1 MEAGKLL
8 FGHLKALIKA
18 SKKFN
23 EQGVSIR
30 RRLVLYWVS
39 MVLALFL
46 IFILVLNLIGTF
58 SKTEREL
65 SAFLELQERNTSAAL
80 SNHLSEL
87 TAQGIVLSKEISKK
101 MSNLLNDRGVD
112 FDELND
118 NISLIAELEGD
129 LYDSVYTTLN
139 AGDCNGAF
147 VLLDATANTG
157 LDGSEKSRIGCYLRY
172 SDVSTAGSSNQRL
185 TYFRGM
191 FDIARKNGVQLHN
204 RWNPEF
210 DTSFLPGY
218 DDFMAIQVDRIA
230 DSFCWSG
237 RMHITGTWEDANL
250 LYVPVVYQGRVC
262 GICGI
267 ELGDLYFQ
275 LSYAS
280 VKSQYGNVMTLI
292 APLEGDHLLLDKA
305 MFGGSAGAA
314 LQTQG
319 VLSIK
324 DEKYF
329 ESYDS
334 GSVRYIGAHKSLEHK
349 TVDGKELVVALLL
362 PESSFSS
369 AVSSERAKWMI
380 ISFAAL
386 LLLLVLSFFLSRSFA
401 KPITQ
406 GIRSLKEEP
415 LMGGTVAKVGIKE
428 IDELHDF
435 VRALKEKRRLAEE
448 MPPGVQLLF
457 TDFSSRV
464 QTLTPMERTVLQYYI
479 EGHDTVETANLA
491 FISINTVKKHN
502 TNIYRK
508 LGITTREEL
517 MLYIDLFRRCGTIEE
532 ISYI

>member
-8 FGHLKALIKA
+8 FEHLKALIKA
-18 SKKFN
+18 SKKFY

-39 MVLALFL
+39 MELALFL

-87 TAQGIVLSKEISKK
+87 TAQGIVLSKDISKK

-118 NISLIAELEGD
+118 NIPLIAELEED

-147 VLLDATANTG
+147 VLLDATANTS
-157 LDGSEKSRIGCYLRY
+157 LVGSDKSRIGCYLRY
-172 SDVSTAGSSNQRL
+172 SDVSAAGSTNQRL
-185 TYFRGM
+185 SYFRGM
-191 FDIARKNGVQLHN
+191 FDIARKNDVQLHN

-210 DTSFLPGY
+210 YTSNLPGY
-218 DDFMAIQVDRIA
+218 DDFMAIQVDRIE

-237 RMHITGTWEDANL
+237 RMHITGTWEDAAL
-250 LYVPVVYQGRVC
+250 LYVPVIYQGRVC

-267 ELGDLYFQ
+267 ELGYLYFQ

-280 VKSQYGNVMTLI
+280 VKSQYGSVMTLI
-292 APLEGDHLLLDKA
+292 APLEGDNLLLDKA

-319 VLSIK
+319 VLNIK
-324 DEKYF
+324 EEKYF
-329 ESYDS
+329 DRYESD
-334 GSVRYIGAHKSLEHK
+334 SVRYVGIHKSLGQR
-349 TVDGKELVVALLL
+349 TVDGRELVVALLL

-380 ISFAAL
+380 VSVAAL
-386 LLLLVLSFFLSRSFA
+386 LLLLVLAFFLARSFA
-401 KPITQ
+401 RPITQ
-406 GIRSLKEEP
+406 GIRSLREDGS
-415 LMGGTVAKVGIKE
+415 MSGRAAKVGIRE

-435 VRALKEKRRLAEE
+435 VQDLKERKRLAEE
-448 MPPGVQLLF
+448 MPPGVQLLLA
-457 TDFSSRV
+457 DFSSRV

-517 MLYIDLFRRCGTIEE
+517 MLYIDLFSRCGKIEE

>member
-8 FGHLKALIKA
+8 FEHLKALIKA
-18 SKKFN
+18 SKKLY

-87 TAQGIVLSKEISKK
+87 TAQGIVLSKDISKK

-118 NISLIAELEGD
+118 NIPLIAELEED

-147 VLLDATANTG
+147 VLLDATANTS
-157 LDGSEKSRIGCYLRY
+157 LEGSDKSRIGCYLRY
-172 SDVSTAGSSNQRL
+172 SDVSAAGSTNQRL
-185 TYFRGM
+185 SYFRGM
-191 FDIARKNGVQLHN
+191 FDIARKNDVQLHN

-210 DTSFLPGY
+210 YTSNLPGY
-218 DDFMAIQVDRIA
+218 DDFMAIQVDRIE

-237 RMHITGTWEDANL
+237 RMHITGTWEDAAL
-250 LYVPVVYQGRVC
+250 LYVPVIYQGRVC

-267 ELGDLYFQ
+267 ELGYLYFQ

-280 VKSQYGNVMTLI
+280 VKSQYGSVMTLI
-292 APLEGDHLLLDKA
+292 APLEGDNLLLDKA

-319 VLSIK
+319 VLNIK
-324 DEKYF
+324 EEKYF
-329 ESYDS
+329 DRYESD
-334 GSVRYIGAHKSLEHK
+334 SVRYVGIHKSLGQR
-349 TVDGKELVVALLL
+349 TVDGRELVVALLL

-380 ISFAAL
+380 VSVAAL
-386 LLLLVLSFFLSRSFA
+386 LLLLVLAFFLARSFA
-401 KPITQ
+401 RPITQ
-406 GIRSLKEEP
+406 GIRSLREDGS
-415 LMGGTVAKVGIKE
+415 MSGRAAKVGIRE

-435 VRALKEKRRLAEE
+435 VQDLKERKRLAEE
-448 MPPGVQLLF
+448 MPPGVQLLLA
-457 TDFSSRV
+457 DFSSRV

-517 MLYIDLFRRCGTIEE
+517 MLYIDLFSRCGKIEE

>member
-1 MEAGKLL
+1 MEAGKPL
-8 FGHLKALIKA
+8 FGHIKTLIKA
-18 SKKFN
+18 SQKFK

-65 SAFLELQERNTSAAL
+65 SAFLEIQERNTSAAL

-87 TAQGIVLSKEISKK
+87 TAQSIVLSKDISKK

-118 NISLIAELEGD
+118 NIPLIAELEED

-147 VLLDATANTG
+147 VLLDATANTS
-157 LDGSEKSRIGCYLRY
+157 LEGSDKSRIGCYLRY
-172 SDVSTAGSSNQRL
+172 SDVSTAGSTNQRL
-185 TYFRGM
+185 SYFRGM
-191 FDIARKNGVQLHN
+191 FDIARQNDVQLHN

-210 DTSFLPGY
+210 DTSNLPGY
-218 DDFMAIQVDRIA
+218 DDFMAIQVDRIE

-237 RMHITGTWEDANL
+237 RIHITGTWEDANL
-250 LYVPVVYQGRVC
+250 LYVPVIYQGKVC

-267 ELGDLYFQ
+267 EIGDLYFQ
-275 LSYAS
+275 LSYAAIE
-280 VKSQYGNVMTLI
+280 SQYGNVMTLI
-292 APLEGDHLLLDKA
+292 APLEGDNLLLDKA

-314 LQTQG
+314 LQAQG
-319 VLSIK
+319 ILSIK
-324 DEKYF
+324 EEKYF
-329 ESYDS
+329 DRYESD
-334 GSVRYIGAHKSLEHK
+334 SVRYIGVHKSLGQR
-349 TVDGKELVVALLL
+349 TVDGRELVVALLL

-369 AVSSERAKWMI
+369 VVSMERAKWMI
-380 ISFAAL
+380 ISVAAL
-386 LLLLVLSFFLSRSFA
+386 LLLLVLAFFLARSFA
-401 KPITQ
+401 RPITR
-406 GIRSLKEEP
+406 GIRSLREDGP
-415 LMGGTVAKVGIKE
+415 MSGRAAKVGIRE

-435 VRALKEKRRLAEE
+435 VQDLKERKRLAEE
-448 MPPGVQLLF
+448 MPPGVQLLLA
-457 TDFSSRV
+457 DFSSRV

-479 EGHDTVETANLA
+479 EGHDTVEVANLA

-502 TNIYRK
+502 TNIYKK

-517 MLYIDLFRRCGTIEE
+517 MLYVELFNRCGRLEE

>member
-1 MEAGKLL
+1 MEVGKLL

-87 TAQGIVLSKEISKK
+87 TAQGIILSKEISKK

-210 DTSFLPGY
+210 DTSFCRDMMILWR
-218 DDFMAIQVDRIA
+218 FRLIESRIA
-230 DSFCWSG
+230 SAGREECISPAPG
-237 RMHITGTWEDANL
+237 RMRTSFMSPLFIREG
-250 LYVPVVYQGRVC
+250 
-262 GICGI
+262 
-267 ELGDLYFQ
+267 
-275 LSYAS
+275 YAA
-280 VKSQYGNVMTLI
+280 Y
-292 APLEGDHLLLDKA
+292 
-305 MFGGSAGAA
+305 AA
-314 LQTQG
+314 L
-319 VLSIK
+319 
-324 DEKYF
+324 
-329 ESYDS
+329 
-334 GSVRYIGAHKSLEHK
+334 
-349 TVDGKELVVALLL
+349 
-362 PESSFSS
+362 
-369 AVSSERAKWMI
+369 SSEI
-380 ISFAAL
+380 CI
-386 LLLLVLSFFLSRSFA
+386 
-401 KPITQ
+401 
-406 GIRSLKEEP
+406 
-415 LMGGTVAKVGIKE
+415 
-428 IDELHDF
+428 
-435 VRALKEKRRLAEE
+435 
-448 MPPGVQLLF
+448 
-457 TDFSSRV
+457 FSYHMH
-464 QTLTPMERTVLQYYI
+464 P
-479 EGHDTVETANLA
+479 
-491 FISINTVKKHN
+491 
-502 TNIYRK
+502 
-508 LGITTREEL
+508 
-517 MLYIDLFRRCGTIEE
+517 
-532 ISYI
+532 